1 MQASTTSKSAPDSLS
16 RGKRK
21 LLLIYIHGFMGNETS
36 FQSFPAHLHNLLSVT
51 LEDLGWGVHTKVYPK
66 FETRH
71 NISVATEAFSKWVAQ
86 FENQGTDVILLGHS
100 MGGILAAEVVLLR
113 DERGGLRHR
122 ILGVVTFDSPFLGM
136 HPGVISAGLG
146 SLFRSEGKSPSEEGG
161 SGEGG
166 GVYAGENSSLASLST
181 VPSGSSVDEFFD
193 KRPQRNF
200 TVVQSKQEGT
210 WDSALKFINK
220 HHSHLTS
227 ATGQYLMSH
236 LEFGGC
242 LADPAGLKN
251 RYNAIRKLETG
262 EPAMDGKTTRVRFV
276 NYYTCSTGRSKDP
289 PKPAPAAVHPEHSFD
304 LADAGVEG
312 SGGSELQEMTREMH
326 LGVNSS
332 PPRPHSRSPSTSTIS
347 AGEMALAQL
356 EPDPISDGASYED
369 KPSGSTPAPI
379 LETTAVAPEHG
390 ISDHGSSTSVFS
402 AASPPAPPVISP
414 PPPKPT
420 QFDYSQIPDATVR
433 KAAEKAAA
441 KAMKLWEKSVKDYE
455 KVVKD
460 WEKAL
465 EKTERKKREKEKKEK
480 RKSATQ
486 HDGEVERLRL
496 EKERMEKEERRLMG
510 APEPPAYGGQSSIPS
525 PSPSPSPAPSPIHG
539 PTPAPE
545 NQQRKKRERKF
556 CLIPRTPDACWIK
569 VEMTGVDEVG
579 AHCGLFFLGDV
590 YERLVGDVAGRIEGW
605 VGEEGTRRLL

>member
-1 MQASTTSKSAPDSLS
+1 MQTPAASKSTPDPHP

-21 LLLIYIHGFMGNETS
+21 LLLVYIHGFMGNETS

-66 FETRH
+66 FKTRH
-71 NISVATEAFSKWVAQ
+71 NISVATDGFSKWLAQ
-86 FENQGTDVILLGHS
+86 FENPGTDVVLLGHS

-113 DERGGLRHR
+113 NERGGFRHR

-146 SLFRSEGKSPSEEGG
+146 SLFRSEGKSAQEGG
-161 SGEGG
+161 GSAEGE
-166 GVYAGENSSLASLST
+166 GVYAGANSSTASLST
-181 VPSGSSVDEFFD
+181 AHSGSSVDEFFD
-193 KRPQRNF
+193 MRPQRNF
-200 TVVQSKQEGT
+200 TIVQSKQEGT

-242 LADPAGLKN
+242 LADPSGLRN

-262 EPAMDGKTTRVRFV
+262 EQTLDGKTIRVRFI
-276 NYYTCSTGRSKDP
+276 NYYTSSTGRSQDP
-289 PKPAPAAVHPEHSFD
+289 PKPAPAAVHPERLFD

-312 SGGSELQEMTREMH
+312 SGGSELQEMTREMN
-326 LGVNSS
+326 LGVNSP
-332 PPRPHSRSPSTSTIS
+332 PPRAHSSNLSTSTIS
-347 AGEMALAQL
+347 SAGEMAQL
-356 EPDPISDGASYED
+356 EADPISDNEAFCED
-369 KPSGSTPAPI
+369 KPSGSTPVPI
-379 LETTAVAPEHG
+379 PEATAVVPEPMMPDHAPPS
-390 ISDHGSSTSVFS
+390 IPTYPTAS
-402 AASPPAPPVISP
+402 APAPPLISP

-420 QFDYSQIPDATVR
+420 EFDYSQIPDANVR

-486 HDGEVERLRL
+486 HDGEVERQRL
-496 EKERMEKEERRLMG
+496 EKERMEREERRLKG
-510 APEPPAYGGQSSIPS
+510 ILEPPAYMGQSSIPS
-525 PSPSPSPAPSPIHG
+525 PSPSPSPTPSPTHC
-539 PTPAPE
+539 PTPMPE
-545 NQQRKKRERKF
+545 TPQRTKRERKF
-556 CLIPRTPDACWIK
+556 CLIPRTPDARWIK

-605 VGEEGTRRLL
+605 VGEEGTR